1 VASDQQWIRAG
12 VYQRWPVMGEGYGK
26 DVGTDRLRYGPAVVK
41 FSGLEHLV
49 PSVWAIKGW
58 EGVG

>member
-1 VASDQQWIRAG
+1 
-12 VYQRWPVMGEGYGK
+12 MGEGCGK
-26 DVGTDRLRYGPAVVK
+26 GVGTDLLRYGPAVVE

-58 EGVG
+58 GRVG